1 MAGEALSVDLILDLR
16 GEPCPYPLIYSLETL
31 GKMQPGQTLEVLA
44 DCPQSFRTVP
54 EEAVKHGYIVL
65 REPLREGPTIRF
77 FLKVPEKK

>member
-1 MAGEALSVDLILDLR
+1 MAEEMLSVDLVLDLR

-31 GKMQPGQTLEVLA
+31 GQMKPGSALEVLA

-65 REPLREGPTIRF
+65 REPIREGTTIRF
-77 FLKVPEKK
+77 FLKVPENK